1 MTENQKVLV
10 NELKEL
16 NRRSNELLE
25 LLLEEFDKTEEMLQD
40 TEFTSEADRID
51 EIIVTRYLH
60 ELGMMT
66 HLKGFAY
73 SRTAIILCIQ
83 DKSYLETI
91 TKRLYPKVA
100 EIHNT
105 TPTKVE
111 RAIRNAIE
119 TLARN
124 TDSKKCYELWEG
136 RKPTNS
142 EFFARMVE
150 KYEVM

>member
-1 MTENQKVLV
+1 MTENQKALL
-10 NELKEL
+10 EEMRDL
-16 NRRSNELLE
+16 NRRSNEILEILLQ
-25 LLLEEFDKTEEMLQD
+25 EFDETEEMLQD
-40 TEFTSEADRID
+40 NEFTNEADRVA

-66 HLKGFAY
+66 HLKGFNY
-73 SRTAIILCIQ
+73 SRTAIILCIK

-105 TPTKVE
+105 TPSKVE
-111 RAIRNAIE
+111 RGIRHAVEN
-119 TLARN
+119 LARN

-136 RKPTNS
+136 KKPTNT

-150 KYEVM
+150 KYELM